1 MLLTTNLFIILLN
14 SMPSITESSDWEERY
29 QEQTTPW
36 DLGEAAPGFL
46 RLLENNKLA
55 PGKTAVLGCG
65 RGYDA
70 VLLAEHGFEVIGFDF
85 APTAIADS
93 ISLAQTTNNKAQ
105 FLQRDIFNLATE
117 FPHHFDYVVE
127 HTCFCAIPPER
138 RAEYVKL
145 VRSILRPNGELIA
158 VFFTHNRSG
167 GPPFG
172 ATPAQ
177 IRQYFEADFEILML
191 EPVLNSVPSRQGEE
205 HIARF
210 RVR

>member
-1 MLLTTNLFIILLN
+1 MQ
-14 SMPSITESSDWEERY
+14 SITESSYWEERY
-29 QEQTTPW
+29 QEQTPRW
-36 DLGEAAPGFL
+36 DLGEAAPPFL
-46 RLLENNKLA
+46 SLLNSENKPNL
-55 PGKTAVLGCG
+55 GKTAVLGCG

-70 VLLAEHGFEVIGFDF
+70 LLFAEHGFEVVGFDF

-93 ISLAQTTNNKAQ
+93 ISLAQTTNNTAQ

-117 FPHHFDYVVE
+117 FPDYFDYVVE

-138 RAEYVKL
+138 RTEYVQL

-158 VFFTHNRSG
+158 LFFTHTRPG

-172 ATPAQ
+172 STPAE
-177 IRQYFEADFEILML
+177 IRQYFEADFEILFL

>member
-1 MLLTTNLFIILLN
+1 MQ
-14 SMPSITESSDWEERY
+14 SITESSYWEERY
-29 QEQTTPW
+29 QEQTPRW
-36 DLGEAAPGFL
+36 DLGEAAPPFL
-46 RLLENNKLA
+46 SLLNSENKPNL
-55 PGKTAVLGCG
+55 GKTAVLGCG

-70 VLLAEHGFEVIGFDF
+70 LLFAEHGFEVVGFDF

-93 ISLAQTTNNKAQ
+93 ISLAKTTNNTAQ

-117 FPHHFDYVVE
+117 FPDYFDYVVE

-138 RAEYVKL
+138 RTEYVQL

-158 VFFTHNRSG
+158 LFFTHTRPG

-172 ATPAQ
+172 STPTE
-177 IRQYFEADFEILML
+177 IRQYFEADFEILFL

>member
-1 MLLTTNLFIILLN
+1 MQ
-14 SMPSITESSDWEERY
+14 SITESSYWEERY
-29 QEQTTPW
+29 QEQTPRW
-36 DLGEAAPGFL
+36 DLGEAAPAF
-46 RLLENNKLA
+46 RSLLNSENKPNL
-55 PGKTAVLGCG
+55 GKTAVLGCG

-70 VLLAEHGFEVIGFDF
+70 LLFAEHGFEVVGFDF

-93 ISLAQTTNNKAQ
+93 ISLAQTTNNTAQ

-117 FPHHFDYVVE
+117 FPDYFDYVVE

-138 RAEYVKL
+138 RTEYVQL

-158 VFFTHNRSG
+158 LFFTHTRPG

-172 ATPAQ
+172 STPPE
-177 IRQYFEADFEILML
+177 IRQYFEADFEILFL

>member
-1 MLLTTNLFIILLN
+1 MQ
-14 SMPSITESSDWEERY
+14 SITEPSDWEERY

-36 DLGEAAPGFL
+36 DLGEAAPGFGS
-46 RLLENNKLA
+46 LLNSQNKPN

-70 VLLAEHGFEVIGFDF
+70 VLFAESGFEVLGFDF
-85 APTAIADS
+85 APTAITDS
-93 ISLAQTTNNKAQ
+93 ISLAQKSHSTAT
-105 FLQRDIFNLATE
+105 FLQRDIFELGTE
-117 FPHHFDYVVE
+117 FPHHFDYVIE

-138 RAEYVKL
+138 RTEYVKL
-145 VRSILRPNGELIA
+145 VRSILRPNGQLIA
-158 VFFTHNRSG
+158 LFFTHNRPG

-172 ATPAQ
+172 VTPAE
-177 IRQYFEADFEILML
+177 IRQYFEADFDLIFL

-205 HIARF
+205 HLGLL

>member
-1 MLLTTNLFIILLN
+1 MQ
-14 SMPSITESSDWEERY
+14 SITESSYWEERY
-29 QEQTTPW
+29 QEQTPRW
-36 DLGEAAPGFL
+36 DLGEAAPPFWS
-46 RLLENNKLA
+46 LLNSENKPNL
-55 PGKTAVLGCG
+55 GKTAVLGCG

-70 VLLAEHGFEVIGFDF
+70 LLFAEHGFEVVGFDF
-85 APTAIADS
+85 APTAVADS
-93 ISLAQTTNNKAQ
+93 RSLAQTTNNTAQ

-117 FPHHFDYVVE
+117 FPDYFDYVVE

-138 RAEYVKL
+138 RTEYVQL

-158 VFFTHNRSG
+158 LFFTHTRPG

-172 ATPAQ
+172 STLAE
-177 IRQYFEADFEILML
+177 IRQYFEADFEILFL

>member
-1 MLLTTNLFIILLN
+1 MQ
-14 SMPSITESSDWEERY
+14 SITESSYWEERY
-29 QEQTTPW
+29 QEQTPRW
-36 DLGEAAPGFL
+36 DLGEAAPPFWS
-46 RLLENNKLA
+46 LLNSENKPNL
-55 PGKTAVLGCG
+55 GKTAVLGCG

-70 VLLAEHGFEVIGFDF
+70 LLFAEHGFEVVGFDF
-85 APTAIADS
+85 APTAVADS
-93 ISLAQTTNNKAQ
+93 ISLALTTNNTAQ

-117 FPHHFDYVVE
+117 FPDYFDYVVE

-138 RAEYVKL
+138 RTEYVQL

-158 VFFTHNRSG
+158 LFFTHTRPG

-172 ATPAQ
+172 STPAE
-177 IRQYFEADFEILML
+177 IRQYFEADFEILFL

>member
-1 MLLTTNLFIILLN
+1 
-14 SMPSITESSDWEERY
+14 MPSITESSNWEERY

-36 DLGEAAPGFL
+36 DLGEAAPGF
-46 RLLENNKLA
+46 RSLLEHNKLK

-70 VLLAEHGFEVIGFDF
+70 VLFAESGFEVIGFDF

-93 ISLAQTTNNKAQ
+93 ISLAQTTNNTAQ
-105 FLQRDIFNLATE
+105 FLERDIFNLAVE
-117 FPHHFDYVVE
+117 FPAHFDYVVE

-138 RAEYVKL
+138 RDEYVKL

-158 VFFTHNRSG
+158 VFFTHNRPG

-172 ATPAQ
+172 VTPAQ
-177 IRQYFEADFEILML
+177 IRQYFEADFEVLML

-205 HIARF
+205 HLGLL